1 MRLIAVIIGFL
12 FVFSCSNNQEPLITE
27 SPEIDTIHSV
37 DTVFIRDTIYQQKR
51 IVVKDKD
58 LEKFAK
64 AAAKAI
70 EQKNK
75 QIFQLQDS
83 IRKLRQ

>member
-1 MRLIAVIIGFL
+1 MKHLAVIIL
-12 FVFSCSNNQEPLITE
+12 FVFVCSCTDTKEPLVVE
-27 SPEIDTIHSV
+27 SPKADVI
-37 DTVFIRDTIYQQKR
+37 DTVFIHDTVYLKQR

-58 LEKFAK
+58 LERFAK
-64 AAAKAI
+64 AADKAI
-70 EQKNK
+70 REKNK